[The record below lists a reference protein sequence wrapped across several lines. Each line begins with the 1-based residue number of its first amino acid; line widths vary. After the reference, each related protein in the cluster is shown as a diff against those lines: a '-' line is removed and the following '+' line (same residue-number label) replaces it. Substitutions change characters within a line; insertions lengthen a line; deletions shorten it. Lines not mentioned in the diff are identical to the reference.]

1 MAKGDYL
8 GKWHAWEYYDEEE
21 ERLRVAYTTSA
32 DPKLGDTV
40 DCGGRKDR
48 NGKFWAWNDWDSQVS
63 SEIVRGRRVD
73 YNKTT
78 GNWVKIDYY
87 GGGWPSTKVIGFS
100 GDFEPGSD
108 GAKYIFRV
116 VDSHG
121 NESFETH
128 VIGEQVRESPV
139 RYFDGTFNTMHDA
152 RTGYGDDELCAD
164 LGDEHAG
171 CEGVEGGYGDIHTV
185 ALCG

>member
-1 MAKGDYL
+1 MAQGDYL
-8 GKWHAWEYYDEEE
+8 GKWHAWECYDDEGE
-21 ERLRVAYTTSA
+21 LRIAYTTSA

-40 DCGGRKDR
+40 DLGRKDGS
-48 NGKFWAWNDWDSQVS
+48 GKFWAWNLWNSQVS
-63 SEIVRGRRVD
+63 SEIVHGLRVD

-87 GGGWPSTKVIGFS
+87 GGGWPNTKVIGFS
-100 GDFEPGSD
+100 GDFVPGSD
-108 GAKYIFRV
+108 GAKYIFRL

-128 VIGEQVRESPV
+128 VIGEQVWESPV

-164 LGDEHAG
+164 LGDEYAG
-171 CEGVEGGYGDIHTV
+171 CQGVEGGYGDIRTI